1 MPNNE
6 GNRYYWGLHSENATG
21 ENVGAV
27 LDDLSDIEAT
37 PEEGLDDEHKAI
49 IVEYDEDLGRN
60 KFKLGA
66 AGSKVEILGNDN
78 QIVVADGEGN
88 AKANTALFYAQ
99 TEGDPGTIAKLQT
112 PMTSIEIGSTTSVPE
127 KYWDNDKNNAKFFM
141 SGSPLLQMMKRE
153 GSSPVISMLGAGVF
167 EMYAYQ
173 NHNRQQDYTRALSRQ
188 SSSGEKC
195 LSEVAYYAYNGTSP
209 YGNTQ
214 VSLSNSEVFPYFHMS
229 NSSTVIMEGASL
241 IKMADSAGFEMAGNA
256 DVVIRGGALTDWTGS
271 QINSGQIRTGLYME
285 PGAMI
290 RMTRRTSTDG
300 GAYGPMIAIESSN
313 SGDKNSPGKLLL
325 TAQHGIYN
333 GIYDYNS
340 NDHDFTISL
349 SGRIIRLSDRI
360 YNHRRF
366 IYNENV
372 NPGKIPSTLA
382 PILFQPTLNIMG
394 KTSLSIG
401 DGGYF
406 AAKIAPSSGAY
417 TAIDWTGYGYEDIKI
432 GTDKGAIVMFNM
444 CHGSNAVATYNIEP
458 ASSSNTVFN
467 YCPNGVS
474 SINYSP
480 KGSCAISFTPN
491 VMTEITCQ
499 WDTLDAL
506 IEGDN
511 AYVQTSGDF
520 HSELHGGSFI
530 MRTTTPANESI
541 IYGGHPSQSHLGRD
555 WTTFVQNDS
564 EPVFQMYDESNF
576 AMAADIS
583 REYTGEYSFTNSTT
597 MSKSD
602 FEVSTEYQDFLDEL
616 TEYNRTLI
624 SYTIS
629 NESSN
634 SGYIV
639 HIRYKFTNDTPRVA
653 PASSTHAPVFE
664 MYGESELR
672 LRDGASI
679 RGTTVNNEIQFQF
692 DDGTNSVSFTV
703 AELAALKT
711 LLTQIPIQVVQSA
724 SEATEQGIMYFVNGG
739 GN

>member
-27 LDDLSDIEAT
+27 LDDLSDIEVT

-49 IVEYDEDLGRN
+49 IVEYDEGLGRN

-66 AGSKVEILGNDN
+66 AGSKVEIPGYNN

-88 AKANTALFYAQ
+88 AKANTASFYAQ
-99 TEGDPGTIAKLQT
+99 MEGNPGRIAKLQT

-127 KYWDNDKNNAKFFM
+127 NYWDNDKNNAKFFM
-141 SGSPLLQMMKRE
+141 TGSPLLQMIKRE
-153 GSSPVISMLGAGVF
+153 GSSPIISMLGAGIF

-173 NHNRQQDYTRALSRQ
+173 DHNNQKFYTRALPRS

-195 LSEVAYYAYNGTSP
+195 LSEVAYYAYNGYSP
-209 YGNTQ
+209 YGDSYTY
-214 VSLSNSEVFPYFHMS
+214 LHDAEIFPYFHMS
-229 NSSTVIMEGASL
+229 NSSTVIMEGASI
-241 IKMADSAGFEMAGNA
+241 IKMADSAGFEMGGNA
-256 DVVIRGGALTDWTGS
+256 DVVIRGGALTGIGGD
-271 QINSGQIRTGLYME
+271 QLNSGKIRTGLYME

-290 RMTRRTSTDG
+290 RMTRRTSTYG
-300 GAYGPMIAIESSN
+300 GEYGPMIAIESSN
-313 SGDKNSPGKLLL
+313 DDDKNSPGKLLL

-349 SGRIIRLSDRI
+349 DGRIIRLSDRTF
-360 YNHRRF
+360 NHRKF
-366 IYNENV
+366 IYNADV
-372 NPGKIPSTLA
+372 NPGKIPSTLC
-382 PILFQPTLNIMG
+382 PKLFQPTLNIMG

-406 AAKIAPSSGAY
+406 AAKIAPGKNAY

-432 GTDKGAIVMFNM
+432 GTSSGAIVMFNM

-458 ASSSNTVFN
+458 ADSSNTIFN

-480 KGSCAISFTPN
+480 QGTCAISFTPN
-491 VMTEITCQ
+491 SMTEITCQ
-499 WDTLDAL
+499 WDALDAL

-511 AYVQTSGDF
+511 AYVQTSGNF

-530 MRTTTPANESI
+530 MRTTTPANENI
-541 IYGGHPSQSHLGRD
+541 YYGGHPSQSHLGRD
-555 WTTFVQNDS
+555 WTTFVQNNS
-564 EPVFQMYDESNF
+564 EPVFQMYDKSNF
-576 AMAADIS
+576 AMAADIT
-583 REYTGEYSFTNSTT
+583 REYTGVYSFANPTS
-597 MSKSD
+597 MSQSD
-602 FEVSTEYQDFLDEL
+602 FEASAKYQTFLDEL
-616 TEYNRTLI
+616 ATYNRTLI
-624 SYTIS
+624 SYTIN
-629 NESSN
+629 NESN
-634 SGYIV
+634 NTGYIV
-639 HIRYKFTNDTPRVA
+639 YIKYKFTNDTPRVA
-653 PASSTHAPVFE
+653 SATSTHAPVFE

-703 AELAALKT
+703 AELTALKRFIGT
-711 LLTQIPIQVVQSA
+711 LPSRIA
-724 SEATEQGIMYFVNGG
+724 NNDSEATEPNTLYFIPEE
-739 GN
+739 